1 MDEENNGENWPL
13 SNYPIFIALVLL
25 VATAVTLSM
34 GAEKQAED
42 YAIYA
47 YYFLVLGVGIR
58 FLEFTV
64 PENMRSRVAKGIER
78 FWKKV
83 WGTLLAGWYG
93 KPSQKN
99 GVEP

>member
-13 SNYPIFIALVLL
+13 SNYPIFIA
-25 VATAVTLSM
+25 
-34 GAEKQAED
+34 
-42 YAIYA
+42 
-47 YYFLVLGVGIR
+47 LVLGVGIR

-83 WGTLLAGWYG
+83 WGTLL
-93 KPSQKN
+93 
-99 GVEP
+99 